1 MVEDAQQ
8 QLVNHFTAHFLGG
21 EGFTTITAA
30 RQQAALVLG
39 TPVNPGTALAKQVD
53 EAVEGAVV
61 RSAQGILKASAT
73 THDTYDRLIDL
84 HDHQPALN
92 VRSSTSV
99 LQQAYSTPIPIAFL
113 ASTLAGITPETT
125 VYEPSAGHGAL
136 LVGTDPT
143 QVTVNELN
151 PDRAADL
158 RAQGYRVTEWDAA
171 EYQPEHLHDVVI
183 ANPPFGAV
191 RDAQGQRKRFRLP
204 GNLRG
209 TTQIDQAISFQALG
223 AMKDDGRAV
232 LILGGKL
239 GVDEELRSER
249 YNTLESRG
257 FFYALYQQYAVTQH
271 ISIWG
276 DLYRKQ
282 GAGFPIDL
290 IVIEGRGR
298 SERPLPAADV
308 PVVYK
313 SFAELKELILNEP
326 IHHARISLDVP
337 VHDQPVPQLSQPL
350 DTGGPGNAIH
360 RQSAT
365 SARAAEQIDLPAA
378 DANSVGQNDSGLRL
392 GNFSDRD
399 ATRAGYDPQRIGLG
413 SGDSDTG
420 AGRRPRLRPGVL
432 AAAVGGD
439 LDSEQLAVSGT
450 TGLLRGDLSGN
461 ARTPQLSG
469 LSGLAEPPRRNHARG
484 VAGRTESVA
493 LHPELIMNTPLSTG
507 GAVAPSADTYDVQP
521 RQVAYVPKSKGFSTQ
536 TLIPFNMASAAQQA
550 LERFEQQHGDID
562 EYLATRLGYGS
573 VAELHQYFSAEQVDA
588 SALAISN
595 IERGAGFIT
604 GDQTGIGKG
613 RICASIMRYAQ
624 QQGKIALFITKDK
637 PLYADMMR
645 DVGDIGMRRFTPFI
659 TDSGTEIPL
668 ANGAALKTAGAA
680 KQQAEMQGMIQRGN
694 LGRYSAVFTTY
705 SQLQT
710 VGKKEPLRRSFL
722 RKMAP
727 NAILI
732 LDEAHQAGGS
742 KGGWKEAGPPD
753 RADFVRELIDLSS
766 GVFYSSATYAKRAD
780 VMDLYARRTD
790 LRLGVSSMTAL
801 ENILTRG
808 GVPLQQI
815 VASKFVASGQML
827 RRERSYE
834 GISFQAKTVL
844 VDREVADDLSAAM
857 RAIKDFDRAKEKAV
871 KAISNEVK
879 AEAKALKQDGAIG
892 EVGARSTNFTS
903 LMHNCIEQ
911 GLLAQ
916 KADATVEE
924 AISALQRGEK
934 PVITVANTMGSFI
947 EAYAESQDLSPGDS
961 MSLSFGDLLERYLE
975 RSRDVVVTDYQGH
988 STRLR
993 LSDEQL
999 GGDAVLAYEEALD
1012 CIRESDFSGI
1022 PISPIDYIEQQ
1033 LERFGYRVTEVT
1045 GRTAG
1050 IEYGA
1055 DGAMA
1060 YKVRLGEETTA
1071 KGRID
1076 AVARFNAGDADVI
1089 LLNCSGSTG
1098 ISLHASEKF
1107 ADQRPRH
1114 MIVAQAERDINVFM
1128 QMLGRVHRT
1137 GQVALPNYTLL
1148 MGDLPAEKRPGAIL
1162 CRKMA
1167 SLNANTTA
1175 ARETDIS
1182 LNTVVDFMNPYGEQ
1196 VVTELLAD
1204 DPELNAKLDFPA
1216 AKAENDASDI
1226 ALIKRVT
1233 GRIPLL
1239 PIAEQEAVYSLIES
1253 EYCDLVD
1260 QARAMGEN
1268 ILEADQ
1274 LDLDARP
1281 LARMEVMAD
1290 DSEMAS
1296 EFTGP
1301 VYLELVE
1308 AKSESKPL
1316 TQIQAINVVRESV
1329 ELPEV
1334 SAVDAHDS
1342 DALAV
1347 RARQQ
1352 VAATITE
1359 LETQTNQYRQA
1370 AVAQKQDS
1378 KAIEKLNDRIEQQLT
1393 HVSGVLE
1400 TFVPGTP
1407 LRLVTPASKTILYGV
1422 VAGADAK
1429 KRSGSPAAP
1438 NRWKLRILVAD
1449 SARQITV
1456 PLSKFNTGRAGAI
1469 DATVQAEDW
1478 FGNSVYSLFDRQ
1490 QEAGRVNRQIF
1501 TGNLIKAFE
1510 KYSNGKLV
1518 NYTDYRGEVCQG
1530 LIMPKG
1536 FDIESELTKEPVAF
1550 KEPQQVFRF
1559 LTDLTNRQGTVKTLD
1574 ELLLLKPQQ
1583 AGDGFILQAPKSK
1596 ESGGRY
1602 YLDEDLIAAAGSDFY
1617 SVADRMEVVIPPERL
1632 ERVLGVVMHQR
1643 NYTLAAFE
1651 FKEVARQLMGVS
1663 LPTLEKVEVEA
1674 VKPPV
1679 VSQPVV
1685 PASQPRSEP
1694 TVERPAVETPVS
1706 PAVPNHPPMGQL
1718 EKRILRFLRNAGIE
1732 QEVMTSQEFHL
1743 RIENEPFIPLVVER
1757 QGNELY
1763 LTHYLTQNG
1772 DMFIDSEMVFRVRD
1786 EGHIEFKETAVQ
1798 SLRGGESRLPDRA
1811 FAQIFSKNIVQQEFA
1826 EAAQAQ
1832 LQAQAEPEVS
1842 PQEPE
1847 DERSQM
1853 PSDMRQYLEVKEQ
1866 YPGAIVLVQSPD
1878 QRFYEA
1884 FFEGARPLMEHLEM
1898 IGTSMESG
1906 VKELG
1911 RVRVAGFPVQS
1922 LHKYLDRLT
1931 QQGEVVIAE
1940 GEGAIALHPQQPTES
1955 TLEESAPIPVEPI
1968 PPPQASAAAVEE
1980 PEFQVQSL
1988 FDLTPFNG
1996 ANQNGHR
2003 ESHAADPAW
2012 TNPAENPQPTAP
2024 LSEVTVDPPTPSLS
2038 SPTVPAVADQGQ
2050 QANDAAP
2057 KASEPLP
2064 GTALETLRDWYRAA
2078 RDLGHDPLHLEQI
2091 KQLGLSAKQANG
2103 NGFGLA
2109 PNLQQAMAQ
2118 DLAQYQAL
2126 QQRGEYVAQASQK
2139 ILSVIGQTR
2148 GPNTQFRGKVYE
2160 LKQTADRLIV
2170 RRVTPQPQTILE
2182 MAQGKIQRTV
2192 VTAEDCQRFQRFV
2205 QRLES
2210 DRVPTPTSAG
2220 LER

>member
-1 MVEDAQQ
+1 M
-8 QLVNHFTAHFLGG
+8 N
-21 EGFTTITAA
+21 
-30 RQQAALVLG
+30 
-39 TPVNPGTALAKQVD
+39 
-53 EAVEGAVV
+53 
-61 RSAQGILKASAT
+61 
-73 THDTYDRLIDL
+73 
-84 HDHQPALN
+84 
-92 VRSSTSV
+92 TSV
-99 LQQAYSTPIPIAFL
+99 ST
-113 ASTLAGITPETT
+113 GE
-125 VYEPSAGHGAL
+125 
-136 LVGTDPT
+136 
-143 QVTVNELN
+143 
-151 PDRAADL
+151 
-158 RAQGYRVTEWDAA
+158 
-171 EYQPEHLHDVVI
+171 
-183 ANPPFGAV
+183 
-191 RDAQGQRKRFRLP
+191 
-204 GNLRG
+204 
-209 TTQIDQAISFQALG
+209 
-223 AMKDDGRAV
+223 
-232 LILGGKL
+232 
-239 GVDEELRSER
+239 
-249 YNTLESRG
+249 
-257 FFYALYQQYAVTQH
+257 
-271 ISIWG
+271 
-276 DLYRKQ
+276 
-282 GAGFPIDL
+282 
-290 IVIEGRGR
+290 
-298 SERPLPAADV
+298 
-308 PVVYK
+308 
-313 SFAELKELILNEP
+313 
-326 IHHARISLDVP
+326 
-337 VHDQPVPQLSQPL
+337 
-350 DTGGPGNAIH
+350 
-360 RQSAT
+360 
-365 SARAAEQIDLPAA
+365 
-378 DANSVGQNDSGLRL
+378 
-392 GNFSDRD
+392 
-399 ATRAGYDPQRIGLG
+399 
-413 SGDSDTG
+413 
-420 AGRRPRLRPGVL
+420 
-432 AAAVGGD
+432 
-439 LDSEQLAVSGT
+439 
-450 TGLLRGDLSGN
+450 SGN
-461 ARTPQLSG
+461 
-469 LSGLAEPPRRNHARG
+469 
-484 VAGRTESVA
+484 
-493 LHPELIMNTPLSTG
+493 
-507 GAVAPSADTYDVQP
+507 TYDVQP

-645 DVGDIGMRRFTPFI
+645 DVGDIGMRRFSPFI

-668 ANGAALKTAGAA
+668 ANGASLKTAGAA
-680 KQQAEMQGMIQRGN
+680 KQQAEMQAMIQQGN

-710 VGKKEPLRRSFL
+710 VGKKEPLRRDFL

-742 KGGWKEAGPPD
+742 KGGWKESGPPD

-834 GISFQAKTVL
+834 GIYFQAKTVP
-844 VDREVADDLSAAM
+844 VDREVADDFSAAM
-857 RAIKDFDRAKEKAV
+857 RAIKDFDRAKQKAV
-871 KAISNEVK
+871 KAISKEVK
-879 AEAKALKQDGAIG
+879 AEAKALGEDGAIG
-892 EVGARSTNFTS
+892 DVGAKSTNFTS

-924 AISALQRGEK
+924 AIAALSRGEK

-947 EAYAESQDLSPGDS
+947 QAYAESQDLSPGGA
-961 MSLSFGDLLERYLE
+961 MNLSFGDLLERYLE
-975 RSRDVVVTDYQGH
+975 RSRDVVVKDYRGH

-993 LSDEQL
+993 LSDDQL
-999 GGDAVLAYEEALD
+999 GAEAVLVYEEALD
-1012 CIRESDFSGI
+1012 CIRESDFSSI

-1033 LERFGYRVTEVT
+1033 LERSGYRVTEVT
-1045 GRTAG
+1045 GRKSG

-1055 DGAMA
+1055 DGSMA

-1071 KGRID
+1071 KGKID

-1204 DPELNAKLDFPA
+1204 DSELNAKLDFPA
-1216 AKAENDASDI
+1216 AQAENDASDI
-1226 ALIKRVT
+1226 ALIKKAT

-1253 EYCDLVD
+1253 EYRDLVD

-1290 DSEMAS
+1290 DSETAS

-1316 TQIQAINVVRESV
+1316 TQLQAINVVQESV
-1329 ELPEV
+1329 GLAEV
-1334 SAVDAHDS
+1334 RSLEDHDP
-1342 DALAV
+1342 DVVAAQ
-1347 RARQQ
+1347 ARQQ
-1352 VAATITE
+1352 VAATITQ
-1359 LETQTNQYRQA
+1359 LESETNRYRQA
-1370 AVAQKQDS
+1370 AIAQKQDS
-1378 KAIEKLNDRIEQQLT
+1378 KAIEKLNDRIEQQFM

-1400 TFVPGTP
+1400 QFVPGTP

-1456 PLSKFNTGRAGAI
+1456 PLSKFNTGRSGSL
-1469 DATVQAEDW
+1469 DATVQTEDW
-1478 FGNSVYSLFDRQ
+1478 FGNSVYSLFDIQ
-1490 QEAGRVNRQIF
+1490 QEAGQVNRQIF

-1550 KEPQQVFRF
+1550 KEPPQVFRF

-1583 AGDGFILQAPKSK
+1583 AGAGFILQAPKSK
-1596 ESGGRY
+1596 ESDGRY
-1602 YLDEDLIAAAGSDFY
+1602 YLDEALIAAAGSDFY

-1632 ERVLGVVMHQR
+1632 EQVLGVVMHQR

-1674 VKPPV
+1674 VKPSA
-1679 VSQPVV
+1679 VSQPVTI
-1685 PASQPRSEP
+1685 ASQPSPEP
-1694 TVERPAVETPVS
+1694 SVERPGVETLVS
-1706 PAVPNHPPMGQL
+1706 PTVPNQPPMGQL

-1732 QEVMTSQEFHL
+1732 QEVMTSQDFHL
-1743 RIENEPFIPLVVER
+1743 RIENEPFIPLVIER
-1757 QGNELY
+1757 QRDELY

-1798 SLRGGESRLPDRA
+1798 RLRGGESRLPDRA
-1811 FAQIFSKNIVQQEFA
+1811 FAQVFSKNIVQQGFA
-1826 EAAQAQ
+1826 EAAHAQ
-1832 LQAQAEPEVS
+1832 LQAQVEPEVEGVS

-1847 DERSQM
+1847 DERSRM

-1866 YPGAIVLVQSPD
+1866 YPDAIVLVKSPD

-1884 FFEGARPLMEHLEM
+1884 FFDGARPLIEHLEM

-1906 VKELG
+1906 IKELG
-1911 RVRVAGFPVQS
+1911 RVPVAGFPVGS

-1940 GEGAIALHPQQPTES
+1940 GEGEGAIAIHPHHPPEPTAR
-1955 TLEESAPIPVEPI
+1955 EEPTQAPVEPI
-1968 PPPQASAAAVEE
+1968 PPPQPLAPASKE
-1980 PEFQVQSL
+1980 PEFQVQNL
-1988 FDLTPFNG
+1988 FDLEQFNR
-1996 ANQNGHR
+1996 AQQNGHKER
-2003 ESHAADPAW
+2003 QTADPAW
-2012 TNPAENPQPTAP
+2012 TGSAGESQPTAP
-2024 LSEVTVDPPTPSLS
+2024 SEVNVDPPTQPLP
-2038 SPTVPAVADQGQ
+2038 SPTVPVIAHQGQ
-2050 QANDAAP
+2050 AGAQSP
-2057 KASEPLP
+2057 ELETVSELLP
-2064 GTALETLRDWYRAA
+2064 RSALDTLRDWYRAA

-2091 KQLGLSAKQANG
+2091 KQLGLSAKQANS

-2109 PNLQQAMAQ
+2109 PNLQQAMAH
-2118 DLAQYQAL
+2118 DLAQYQAF

-2139 ILSVIGQTR
+2139 ILSMIGQTR
-2148 GPNTQFRGKVYE
+2148 GPHTQFRGKVYE
-2160 LKQTADRLIV
+2160 LKQTADRLTV

>member
-1 MVEDAQQ
+1 M
-8 QLVNHFTAHFLGG
+8 
-21 EGFTTITAA
+21 
-30 RQQAALVLG
+30 
-39 TPVNPGTALAKQVD
+39 
-53 EAVEGAVV
+53 
-61 RSAQGILKASAT
+61 
-73 THDTYDRLIDL
+73 
-84 HDHQPALN
+84 
-92 VRSSTSV
+92 
-99 LQQAYSTPIPIAFL
+99 
-113 ASTLAGITPETT
+113 
-125 VYEPSAGHGAL
+125 
-136 LVGTDPT
+136 
-143 QVTVNELN
+143 
-151 PDRAADL
+151 
-158 RAQGYRVTEWDAA
+158 
-171 EYQPEHLHDVVI
+171 
-183 ANPPFGAV
+183 
-191 RDAQGQRKRFRLP
+191 
-204 GNLRG
+204 
-209 TTQIDQAISFQALG
+209 
-223 AMKDDGRAV
+223 
-232 LILGGKL
+232 
-239 GVDEELRSER
+239 
-249 YNTLESRG
+249 
-257 FFYALYQQYAVTQH
+257 
-271 ISIWG
+271 
-276 DLYRKQ
+276 
-282 GAGFPIDL
+282 
-290 IVIEGRGR
+290 
-298 SERPLPAADV
+298 
-308 PVVYK
+308 
-313 SFAELKELILNEP
+313 
-326 IHHARISLDVP
+326 
-337 VHDQPVPQLSQPL
+337 
-350 DTGGPGNAIH
+350 
-360 RQSAT
+360 
-365 SARAAEQIDLPAA
+365 
-378 DANSVGQNDSGLRL
+378 
-392 GNFSDRD
+392 
-399 ATRAGYDPQRIGLG
+399 
-413 SGDSDTG
+413 
-420 AGRRPRLRPGVL
+420 
-432 AAAVGGD
+432 
-439 LDSEQLAVSGT
+439 
-450 TGLLRGDLSGN
+450 
-461 ARTPQLSG
+461 
-469 LSGLAEPPRRNHARG
+469 
-484 VAGRTESVA
+484 
-493 LHPELIMNTPLSTG
+493 
-507 GAVAPSADTYDVQP
+507 
-521 RQVAYVPKSKGFSTQ
+521 
-536 TLIPFNMASAAQQA
+536 
-550 LERFEQQHGDID
+550 
-562 EYLATRLGYGS
+562 
-573 VAELHQYFSAEQVDA
+573 
-588 SALAISN
+588 
-595 IERGAGFIT
+595 
-604 GDQTGIGKG
+604 
-613 RICASIMRYAQ
+613 
-624 QQGKIALFITKDK
+624 
-637 PLYADMMR
+637 
-645 DVGDIGMRRFTPFI
+645 
-659 TDSGTEIPL
+659 
-668 ANGAALKTAGAA
+668 
-680 KQQAEMQGMIQRGN
+680 
-694 LGRYSAVFTTY
+694 
-705 SQLQT
+705 
-710 VGKKEPLRRSFL
+710 
-722 RKMAP
+722 
-727 NAILI
+727 
-732 LDEAHQAGGS
+732 
-742 KGGWKEAGPPD
+742 
-753 RADFVRELIDLSS
+753 RELIDLSS

-834 GISFQAKTVL
+834 GISFQAKTVP
-844 VDREVADDLSAAM
+844 VDREVADDFSAAM
-857 RAIKDFDRAKEKAV
+857 RAIKDFDRAKQKAV
-871 KAISNEVK
+871 KAIGNEAK

-924 AISALQRGEK
+924 AIAALNRGEK

-947 EAYAESQDLSPGDS
+947 EAYAESQDLSPGDA

-975 RSRDVVVTDYQGH
+975 RSRDVVVTDYRGH

-993 LSDEQL
+993 LSDDQL

-1033 LERFGYRVTEVT
+1033 LERAGYRVTEVT

-1050 IEYGA
+1050 IEYWA
-1055 DGAMA
+1055 DGSMA

-1076 AVARFNAGDADVI
+1076 AVARFNAGDADII

-1137 GQVALPNYTLL
+1137 GQVALPAYTLL

-1196 VVTELLAD
+1196 VVTELLSD

-1274 LDLDARP
+1274 LDLEARP

-1290 DSEMAS
+1290 DSETAS

-1301 VYLELVE
+1301 VYLEMVE

-1316 TQIQAINVVRESV
+1316 TQLQAINAVRESV
-1329 ELPEV
+1329 GLAEV
-1334 SAVDAHDS
+1334 GAVEAHDP
-1342 DALAV
+1342 DAVAAQ
-1347 RARQQ
+1347 ARQQ
-1352 VAATITE
+1352 VVAIITE
-1359 LETQTNQYRQA
+1359 LEAQTNRYRQA
-1370 AVAQKQDS
+1370 AIAQKQDS
-1378 KAIEKLNDRIEQQLT
+1378 KAIEKLNDRIEQQLM

-1400 TFVPGTP
+1400 QFVPGTP

-1438 NRWKLRILVAD
+1438 NRWKLRVLVAD

-1456 PLSKFNTGRAGAI
+1456 PLSKLNTGRAGAI
-1469 DATVQAEDW
+1469 DATVQTEDW
-1478 FGNSVYSLFDRQ
+1478 FGNSVYSLFDMQ

-1559 LTDLTNRQGTVKTLD
+1559 LTELTNRQGTVKTLD

-1602 YLDEDLIAAAGSDFY
+1602 YLDEELIAAAGSDFY

-1651 FKEVARQLMGVS
+1651 FKEVARQLLGVS
-1663 LPTLEKVEVEA
+1663 LPTLEKVEIQE
-1674 VKPPV
+1674 VKPPIV
-1679 VSQPVV
+1679 AQAVASAVSQPR
-1685 PASQPRSEP
+1685 PE
-1694 TVERPAVETPVS
+1694 PAVEKPAVEAPVS
-1706 PAVPNHPPMGQL
+1706 PPAPNLPPMGQL

-1732 QEVMTSQEFHL
+1732 QEIMTSQEFHL

-1757 QGNELY
+1757 QGDELY
-1763 LTHYLTQNG
+1763 LTHYLLQNG
-1772 DMFIDSEMVFRVRD
+1772 DMFIDSEMVFRVRG

-1798 SLRGGESRLPDRA
+1798 SLQGGESRLPDRT
-1811 FAQIFSKNIVQQEFA
+1811 FAQIFSKNIVQQGFA
-1826 EAAQAQ
+1826 KAAQAQ
-1832 LQAQAEPEVS
+1832 IQAQVEPAVG
-1842 PQEPE
+1842 QEPG

-1853 PSDMRQYLEVKEQ
+1853 PSDMRQYLEVKNQ
-1866 YPGAIVLVQSPD
+1866 YPDAIVLVQSPD
-1878 QRFYEA
+1878 QQFYEA
-1884 FFEGARPLMEHLEM
+1884 FFDGARPLIEHLEM

-1906 VKELG
+1906 SKELG

-1940 GEGAIALHPQQPTES
+1940 LEGAIAVHPHQPPA
-1955 TLEESAPIPVEPI
+1955 LVVEEQPRPEPEAVAHAPG
-1968 PPPQASAAAVEE
+1968 VEE

-1988 FDLTPFNG
+1988 FDVEPFRTGAPTSQGPRPGADPLWQQEQAAVVPPQDLLSPDLPQSKPVKPVQGPTLQKIADEVRGADLEDVAAHLGLECDRHDKHKWRNGDHIISISGPLFMDWLADAGGRGAIDLVMQVQGVEFKEAVEWLSGRDFSQRPAHVATHNQTEEREPKVLAVPAANEHRWAGVWEYLVETRKLPVVLVDRLNERGLIFADDHQNAVFLRHQLQAQTWSRGEVIGASLRGTWGEENHFHGLAPGSARDQGWFWIGTGRGLVNRVLLVESPIDAMSLAVLDRAQRGPEGVSIYLSTDGSGGVPTEALKTVLRSGGLVAAAFDADVAGETMAWRVAQQVPGIERLTPNQGKDWNEVLVNPEGGGNG
-1996 ANQNGHR
+1996 WQQSRPELGQLWGWHGA
-2003 ESHAADPAW
+2003 
-2012 TNPAENPQPTAP
+2012 
-2024 LSEVTVDPPTPSLS
+2024 
-2038 SPTVPAVADQGQ
+2038 AVALGRPERYLSRITEVAREVVKGNTLSDKAQ
-2050 QANDAAP
+2050 Q
-2057 KASEPLP
+2057 
-2064 GTALETLRDWYRAA
+2064 TMA
-2078 RDLGHDPLHLEQI
+2078 RDLEDWSREGQPNHQI
-2091 KQLGLSAKQANG
+2091 TL
-2103 NGFGLA
+2103 
-2109 PNLQQAMAQ
+2109 
-2118 DLAQYQAL
+2118 
-2126 QQRGEYVAQASQK
+2126 
-2139 ILSVIGQTR
+2139 
-2148 GPNTQFRGKVYE
+2148 
-2160 LKQTADRLIV
+2160 
-2170 RRVTPQPQTILE
+2170 RRHNQCGT
-2182 MAQGKIQRTV
+2182 
-2192 VTAEDCQRFQRFV
+2192 
-2205 QRLES
+2205 
-2210 DRVPTPTSAG
+2210 G